1 MPAYPIATAAFVVVS
16 KAVIASAHRA
26 WTRLS
31 GQELLRQVLQDQRVP
46 FLANL
51 NNQII
56 LRLEDTD
63 TAQWFSDKVG
73 ETGITNIVQS
83 SSTSTGSE
91 AHLGEF
97 SGSMSRSRQLEKVP
111 MIPVELITKLPN
123 LQYFLRV
130 SGGAAYQGRIPIIE
144 G

>member
-1 MPAYPIATAAFVVVS
+1 M
-16 KAVIASAHRA
+16 
-26 WTRLS
+26 L
-31 GQELLRQVLQDQRVP
+31 QV
-46 FLANL
+46 LANL

-73 ETGITNIVQS
+73 ETAIINIVQS
-83 SSTSTGSE
+83 STTSTGSE
-91 AHLGEF
+91 AHVGEF
-97 SGSMSRSRQLEKVP
+97 SGSVSRSRQLEKVP
-111 MIPVELITKLPN
+111 LIPVRLITQLPN

-130 SGGAAYQGRIPIIE
+130 SGGAVYQGRIPIIE